1 MINRSI
7 HVWPKEEKDRGIQI
21 MNGRFIFPNL
31 LRLSF
36 HSKIL
41 IHIKETKSNFLV
53 LCRSAYKKAQE
64 EGLKFSVKKD

>member
-1 MINRSI
+1 
-7 HVWPKEEKDRGIQI
+7 